1 MKNCLL
7 LSLLCV
13 IATHATLAKAKIPC
27 DNTSVLKNQRF
38 LPPTKPEKKPA
49 YLPNALS
56 SSQHFSSPAPAP
68 ALSSTM
74 VLKEEIEP
82 NNDILIANPLG
93 GNDVKLKGFISPI
106 SDIDIFS
113 FTANTGDRVYIATQT
128 SSSTTGTSSSL
139 EILQVNGTSIEY
151 DDTDGTFGS
160 SSSSIAGAIIPSAGT
175 YYIRVRHI
183 SNNNTILPY
192 FLYFR
197 LQSGTPTA
205 EVELNNSPATANA
218 IPNSGWISGSTSSMT
233 DVDYYSIALDA
244 GDTIFM
250 GLDFNPER
258 DATTWNGQLAFGDF
272 GGYLSAN
279 DPNIISPN
287 SESFFLTVRTAGT
300 YYIAVGSSDGSF
312 GTYRLSTS
320 VLPAV
325 TNNIF
330 TYTNTTVIELPD
342 NPAATT
348 STISIPVNK
357 RIESIKVFM
366 NFFHGKVADLDVRLT
381 SPSGNTV
388 VLFTD
393 LESVG
398 SASPFDIKLD
408 DNAALPI
415 ESFPVVNNIVYQP
428 PIKYRLEWFKGQM
441 TQGNWTL
448 TIHDD
453 APGGTGQLNSWGLEI
468 EEQLP
473 ITGTITSIYSNDFE
487 SNDGGF
493 IHTGI
498 QDEWERG
505 TPTFAP
511 ITTANSGVRCW
522 TTDLD
527 NTYNFNTNSELVSP
541 NIYIPN
547 LGSEKAYFTWA
558 QKYQFAIT
566 GNVSAYV
573 EIQEVGTINKKRV
586 WEWFGASMIETVGSP
601 STTIN
606 QSAGWGVNKI
616 DLSEFSNKTIRI
628 IFHFES
634 NSSTP
639 LLAGWAVDDVNVFK
653 TFCPNTQSVA
663 TNYAGV
669 YSRVVASTTITAT
682 NEITAD
688 IPTQSKANIVYQSGN
703 SITLLP
709 SFKADATGGAT
720 FTAQIGGCN

>member
-1 MKNCLL
+1 MKNRLL

-13 IATHATLAKAKIPC
+13 IVTHATLAKAKISC
-27 DNTSVLKNQRF
+27 DNTSVMKNQRF
-38 LPPTKPEKKPA
+38 IPPTKPEKKPA
-49 YLPNALS
+49 YLPNSLS
-56 SSQHFSSPAPAP
+56 SSQHFPSLAPAP

-74 VLKEEIEP
+74 ISKEEVEP

-93 GNDVKLKGFISPI
+93 GNDVKVKGFISPI
-106 SDIDIFS
+106 SDTDIFS
-113 FTANTGDRVYIATQT
+113 FTANAGDRVYVATQT

-139 EILQVNGTSIEY
+139 EVIEINGNPIEY
-151 DDTDGTFGS
+151 DDGSFGE
-160 SSSSIAGAIIPSAGT
+160 SSSSIAGAKILYTGT
-175 YYIRVRHI
+175 FYVRIRHR

-197 LQSGTPTA
+197 LQSGTPTS
-205 EVELNNSPATANA
+205 EIELNNSAPTANP
-218 IPNSGWISGSTSSMT
+218 IPSSGWVSGNISSVA
-233 DVDYYSIALDA
+233 DADYYSITLNA
-244 GDTIFM
+244 GDTIFLS
-250 GLDFNPER
+250 LDFDPER
-258 DATTWNGQLAFGDF
+258 DGTTWNGRVSFGDF
-272 GGYLSAN
+272 GGYLTIN
-279 DPNIISPN
+279 DPSSESPN
-287 SESFFLTVRTAGT
+287 SECFFLTVSTPKT
-300 YYIAVGSSDGSF
+300 YYIAISSADGSS
-312 GTYRLSTS
+312 GTYGLSVS

-330 TYTNTTVIELPD
+330 TYTNNTTTTIAD
-342 NPAATT
+342 NPTVTT
-348 STISIPVNK
+348 STISIPANK
-357 RIESIKVFM
+357 RIESLKFFM
-366 NFFHGKVADLDVRLT
+366 SFLHGKVADLDVRLT

-388 VLFTD
+388 ILFTD
-393 LESVG
+393 LVNAG
-398 SASPFDIKLD
+398 TASPFNVKLD
-408 DNAALPI
+408 DNAAIPI
-415 ESFPVVNNIVYQP
+415 ESFNVINDIVYQP
-428 PIKYRLEWFKGQM
+428 FLKYRLEWFKGQM
-441 TQGNWTL
+441 TQGTWTL

-453 APGGTGQLNSWGLEI
+453 SPGGSGELRSWGLEI

-473 ITGTITSIYSNDFE
+473 ITGTITSIYGNDFE

-493 IHTGI
+493 IHNGVK
-498 QDEWERG
+498 DEWERG

-522 TTDLD
+522 KTDLD
-527 NTYNFNTNSELVSP
+527 NTYEFNTNSELVSP

-601 STTIN
+601 GTTIN
-606 QSAGWGVNKI
+606 QSAGWGVNRI
-616 DLSEFSNKTIRI
+616 DVSEFSNKTIRI

-639 LLAGWAVDDVNVFK
+639 LLAGWAIDDVNVFK
-653 TFCPNTQSVA
+653 TFCPNTQNLTA
-663 TNYAGV
+663 NYTGV
-669 YSRVVASTTITAT
+669 FSRVVASTTITAT
-682 NEITAD
+682 NQITAD

-709 SFKADATGGAT
+709 NFKADATGGAT